1 MNKWYIYIY
10 SLRGVFG
17 CKCSFWTL
25 NSSPLWCFSWLLS
38 VVTITLRHCN
48 LNWPLAQMVS
58 NYLSLFTTWL
68 WMLKEKTNH
77 KFELNFTWNH
87 FEQNH
92 RYWNVLCSLLV
103 INKQLSCFKSD
114 CFTCSYLHSGIFFSG
129 LSNCKIIVGYIFIN
143 WILSRRK
150 LYSFT
155 SFTSVTFQ

>member
-1 MNKWYIYIY
+1 MPTEIGIRNLKNTTCCLSWTSDIYIY

-92 RYWNVLCSLLV
+92 RYWNVLCCSFLASCY
-103 INKQLSCFKSD
+103 KQAILMLQIRLF
-114 CFTCSYLHSGIFFSG
+114 YL
-129 LSNCKIIVGYIFIN
+129 
-143 WILSRRK
+143 
-150 LYSFT
+150 
-155 SFTSVTFQ
+155 